1 MISPAWAQ
9 AASGGA
15 PSPLVNF
22 MPLILIFV
30 VFYFLLIRPQQQK
43 QKEQQKMLE
52 NLKLNDEVTTS
63 GGIYG
68 KIVGLTDRIV
78 TLEIAQNVRIRVERS
93 QIGTM
98 VKGGP
103 AEKNQQKEK
112 DKPK

>member
-9 AASGGA
+9 AAGGGG

-43 QKEQQKMLE
+43 QKEHQVMLD
-52 NLKLNDEVTTS
+52 NLKVNDEVTTS

-68 KIVGLTDRIV
+68 KVTAIADKVV
-78 TLEIAQNVRIRVERS
+78 TLEIAPNVRIRVERP
-93 QIGTM
+93 QIGSIR
-98 VKGGP
+98 G
-103 AEKNQQKEK
+103 AREEKPQKEK